1 MPRAI
6 GARTNPLGL
15 TKKCPICGNR
25 CAANR
30 AHFCSP
36 ECYVKGWGQPND
48 RGCILWTGPIGNHG
62 YGYLQLNK
70 VRYTSHRLAYE
81 TLIGPIPDG
90 MMVCHTCDVKSC
102 VNPDHLFLGTSADN
116 MADCAR
122 KGRQARK
129 LTDEEVKQI
138 RSVVGGNRMLLG
150 RLYGVSDTMVR
161 KIQQGEWWRH
171 LPED

>member
-1 MPRAI
+1 
-6 GARTNPLGL
+6 
-15 TKKCPICGNR
+15 
-25 CAANR
+25 
-30 AHFCSP
+30 
-36 ECYVKGWGQPND
+36 
-48 RGCILWTGPIGNHG
+48 
-62 YGYLQLNK
+62 
-70 VRYTSHRLAYE
+70 
-81 TLIGPIPDG
+81 
-90 MMVCHTCDVKSC
+90 
-102 VNPDHLFLGTSADN
+102 